1 MKYIL
6 LPSPPPGHLLLFPLP
21 KGLPGPGLEGAQLLF
36 PVRWIS
42 VLAARLSHLES
53 FKMSSF
59 YPEAAK
65 SGCLGLGPGC
75 WPIGMS
81 VSGCS
86 PLSVGDLS
94 LRVLKT
100 WEEGA
105 VRNVVSRVAAQVS
118 FCLSTNVAAAVTF
131 YFQLPLGSD
140 SYKPARPS
148 SHVRS
153 ILAAPYSL
161 SGSEAGYFLA
171 CLSCSFAGSIEQCAR
186 SLAAASLYMFV
197 E

>member
-1 MKYIL
+1 
-6 LPSPPPGHLLLFPLP
+6 
-21 KGLPGPGLEGAQLLF
+21 
-36 PVRWIS
+36 
-42 VLAARLSHLES
+42 
-53 FKMSSF
+53 MSSF

-65 SGCLGLGPGC
+65 SGWLGLGPRC
-75 WPIGMS
+75 WPVGMS
-81 VSGCS
+81 VSSCS

-105 VRNVVSRVAAQVS
+105 VRTVVSRVTAQAS
-118 FCLSTNVAAAVTF
+118 FCLGTNVAAAIAF

-153 ILAAPYSL
+153 ILVAPYSL
-161 SGSEAGYFLA
+161 YGSEADYFLA
-171 CLSCSFAGSIEQCAR
+171 CLSCSFAGSIEQCAQ
-186 SLAAASLYMFV
+186 SLVAASLYMFV